1 MLKSKLQNT
10 LATIRGVSDQSYSK
24 YHSCNNNISLL
35 FYICH
40 RTDTLGEPSD
50 LMFGFF
56 NIYTY
61 TLKALK
67 QLF

>member
-56 NIYTY
+56 
-61 TLKALK
+61 
-67 QLF
+67 